1 MKDLKAVK
9 GRYLIQRLIEQGE
22 HEQQDFKFAISD
34 ARKIA
39 RSVSAFANNS
49 GGCLLIGVKD
59 NGAIAGVRNE
69 EDVYVVEQAAQMCCE
84 PAQPITFE
92 AFKCDPGVIVI
103 RATVP
108 RAAER
113 PVRVREADGR
123 LRAYYRVADENIAAH
138 PLMVRAWMLQADA
151 SPSDEPLML
160 DGFAQEILAAVR
172 GADEP
177 LDPSQLPIMIHRS
190 AAATSALAARL
201 LALGLISFTFHDPSH
216 SFRLIPAE

>member
-1 MKDLKAVK
+1 M
-9 GRYLIQRLIEQGE
+9 
-22 HEQQDFKFAISD
+22 
-34 ARKIA
+34 
-39 RSVSAFANNS
+39 
-49 GGCLLIGVKD
+49 
-59 NGAIAGVRNE
+59 
-69 EDVYVVEQAAQMCCE
+69 
-84 PAQPITFE
+84 
-92 AFKCDPGVIVI
+92 
-103 RATVP
+103 
-108 RAAER
+108 
-113 PVRVREADGR
+113 
-123 LRAYYRVADENIAAH
+123 NIAAH

-201 LALGLISFTFHDPSH
+201 LALGLISFTFHAPSH